1 MTPPAGIVEAAPGLQ
16 GRPGPPVVDGLPVVG
31 NLLAFLNDPLSLM
44 YTGYRRHGPVFQINL
59 AGQKTHVFAGPEATR
74 FITKEE
80 RTYFSTAGLLDNA
93 AKILETSNECM
104 MVALDGDRHHDVRTH
119 QKEAMSRGF
128 FEDHFAEAAALAD
141 TYFAGL
147 PVGEDLP
154 ITEFAKRL
162 IFNQV
167 GQVMTGEH
175 NPALFES
182 AKVIMDTLVN
192 TLVKPWTNYIPF
204 HPKAKAALRIFRA
217 YAEDL
222 QRKSAGRTEQE
233 NFSQTIFAGVGT
245 GLYQQRDLPLLLS
258 GPYIA
263 GLDTAAHA
271 LAFALYSVL
280 AYPGVAD
287 ELRTELDRALQDGE
301 PITSA
306 KLRQME
312 VVKGT
317 VMESMRLHPVTV
329 LQTRTAL
336 IDFTANGYQLRK
348 GERVLFAATVAHR
361 MAEFYP
367 NPEAFDLH
375 RFEKGRAEHRGS
387 GAYHPYGA
395 GPHTCLGA
403 GVADV
408 IVALNLATLLRRYD
422 VQLSPAGY
430 RLKVKM
436 IPTPGPVGLSLR
448 LTPRRRAG
456 TAPGAAAA

>member
-1 MTPPAGIVEAAPGLQ
+1 MAPPVGAVEALAGLQ
-16 GRPGPPVVDGLPVVG
+16 ARPRPPLVEGMPVIG

-44 YTGYRRHGPVFQINL
+44 YSGYRRHGPVFRISL
-59 AGQKTHVFAGPEATR
+59 AGQMTNVFAGPEATR

-93 AKILETSNECM
+93 ARIFETSKECI
-104 MVALDGDRHHDVRTH
+104 MVALDGERHREVRTH
-119 QKEAMSRGF
+119 QKDAMSRGF
-128 FEDHFAEAAALAD
+128 FDDHFAEAASLAES
-141 TYFAGL
+141 YFAGL
-147 PVGEDLP
+147 PLGEELP

-162 IFNQV
+162 IFNQL
-167 GQVMTGEH
+167 GQVMSGEFK
-175 NPALFES
+175 PELFES
-182 AKVIMDTLVN
+182 AKVIMDTLV
-192 TLVKPWTNYIPF
+192 KPWTNYLPY
-204 HPKAKAALRIFRA
+204 HPRAKAALRTFRT

-222 QRKSAGRTEQE
+222 QRRSSDEDKITGDR
-233 NFSQTIFAGVGT
+233 NLSQTLFAGVRT
-245 GLYQQRDLPLLLS
+245 GMYEQRDVPLLLS

-280 AYPGVAD
+280 AYPGVAA
-287 ELRTELDRALQDGE
+287 ELRAELDSTLAEGE

-306 KLRQME
+306 TLRQME
-312 VVKGT
+312 LVKGA

-336 IDFTANGYQLRK
+336 IDFTANGYQIRK

-367 NPEAFDLH
+367 NPEIFDIH
-375 RFEKGRAEHRGS
+375 RFEKGRAEHRAP

-403 GVADV
+403 GAADV

-422 VQLSPAGY
+422 VRLSPVGY

-436 IPTPGPVGLSLR
+436 IPTPGPVNLR
-448 LTPRRRAG
+448 IRLAPRRRAE
-456 TAPGAAAA
+456 T